1 MVIADTYL
9 QFPNNNEFNLT
20 VGGVNGLSA
29 NTTVLSTD
37 LDFNSSGD
45 ITAGG
50 PLFMLSRYYDS
61 DDNNYYGDFAS
72 TSVLNKLH
80 VGARL

>member
-1 MVIADTYL
+1 MVILLSTSRINNLDLVGQIIHDGDADTYL

-45 ITAGG
+45 ITAGESC
-50 PLFMLSRYYDS
+50 LC
-61 DDNNYYGDFAS
+61 S
-72 TSVLNKLH
+72 TIL
-80 VGARL
+80 